1 MTFPQ
6 TARLRLLLAL
16 AGCIVISLLFVY
28 HQNANQLEL
37 LDPGSP
43 SGAVDAENAPSSAT
57 TNQISVDLVVASTSK
72 DDTAWLDSLGGNLK
86 DWRKLV
92 YVVDNPNSYPRVPAN
107 KGRESMPYLT
117 YIIDH
122 YDELAEVVIFHHSNR
137 YQWHNDRAS
146 QDSMRVLSKL
156 KLPYVLERG
165 YANLR
170 CVWSPGCPSEIRP
183 HADAAA
189 LVSSRTISTAFCNS

>member
-1 MTFPQ
+1 MQSRNF
-6 TARLRLLLAL
+6 RLLLVL
-16 AGCIVISLLFVY
+16 AGCIVTSLLFVY

-37 LDPGSP
+37 LEPGSLSEAP
-43 SGAVDAENAPSSAT
+43 DAEHAHSAVT
-57 TNQISVDLVVASTSK
+57 TDQISVDLVVVSTSK
-72 DDTAWLDSLGGNLK
+72 DDTKWLDSLGGNLT

-92 YVVDNPNSYPRVPAN
+92 YIVDNPNSYPRVPAN

-137 YQWHNDRAS
+137 YQWHNDHAT

-156 KLPYVLERG
+156 RLPHVLEQG

-189 LVSSRTISTAFCNS
+189 LVRSRKGLTGLNGH